1 MTSRTSGD
9 YIELLRD
16 LIGFAVGNWIRSQV
30 FTSIT
35 FNRVKTFNLLRPSAL
50 LKRLCAKI

>member
-16 LIGFAVGNWIRSQV
+16 LIGFAVKCLLQLRS
-30 FTSIT
+30 TELKHLT
-35 FNRVKTFNLLRPSAL
+35 F
-50 LKRLCAKI
+50 